1 LFSETEGLLL
11 STFGAAVIE
20 LREHIAAFNY
30 PLALT
35 ALKTLLAARPNTPAP
50 ASEQAGA
57 NSPINLDA
65 LNKVF
70 EGKTERGLV
79 YLRKFPTHAEVN
91 VAEINAAREA
101 RAADKI
107 IFHAHRFKSSAR
119 MVGAESL
126 GSICQRLEA
135 AGREEDWAIIDALC
149 AEMARS
155 MEEIR
160 AFIDEIE

>member
-1 LFSETEGLLL
+1 
-11 STFGAAVIE
+11 
-20 LREHIAAFNY
+20 
-30 PLALT
+30 
-35 ALKTLLAARPNTPAP
+35 
-50 ASEQAGA
+50 
-57 NSPINLDA
+57 
-65 LNKVF
+65 
-70 EGKTERGLV
+70 
-79 YLRKFPTHAEVN
+79 LRKFPTHAEVN

-135 AGREEDWAIIDALC
+135 AGREEDWTIIDGLC